1 VFKYDCNG
9 RPDVLEGEGEG
20 EEEEDSCEKVLMAA
34 VVTTGGQVLRL
45 LALLVQK
52 HEY

>member
-1 VFKYDCNG
+1 MFKYDCNG
-9 RPDVLEGEGEG
+9 RPGVLEGEG